1 MGPCKGYSLIGGS
14 DVDMEKE
21 IVYRQYWSYGR
32 RYCLVDG
39 SNGAME
45 NDII

>member
-1 MGPCKGYSLIGGS
+1 
-14 DVDMEKE
+14 MEE
-21 IVYRQYWSYGR
+21 DIVYRQYWGYGR

-45 NDII
+45 KRYNLVDDSNGL